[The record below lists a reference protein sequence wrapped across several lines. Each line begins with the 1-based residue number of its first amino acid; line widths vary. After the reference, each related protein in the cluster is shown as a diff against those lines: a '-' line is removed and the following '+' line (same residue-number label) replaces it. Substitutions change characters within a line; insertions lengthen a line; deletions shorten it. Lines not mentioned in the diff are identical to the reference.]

1 MPWRKAWGL
10 TRETL
15 PVMLCAL
22 AGLLLSGMELDNMTT
37 WKTFVKVDKLLI
49 LVPIMLNLK
58 GNLEMNLSLR
68 MATAAN
74 IGEIDNY
81 RTRKL
86 IVTGNMWLLQVQALI
101 VASGAGILSFALGA
115 KRFDQ
120 TQPVL
125 TIREPVHAAKPIVD
139 KTIRLRDGY
148 FEFALVLAVSQ
159 LSASMSSAVQ
169 GSFICVLVV
178 WARKSGFDPD
188 NMVIPIAGSLGDLC
202 TLTLLGLIGAGLL
215 YFEGTGIATL
225 LFLGLITMC
234 IVFMLATLRNV
245 YVRELLAYG
254 WAPLFVAAGFSSL
267 AGVILEKNA
276 SLYPGYPLLA
286 PIVAGMP
293 SIAAAVHT
301 SRLTSS
307 LHANTFKA
315 NTRPSHPSYMLL
327 QEQVMEDSTSQPQR
341 MDSGLPLYFTWWKQ
355 FGSQLL
361 ESLQPQID
369 EWTAPITI
377 ILNIVLIQT
386 IFMLILWVG
395 GSLHFGAPF
404 FICVIFFVLLLSVFA
419 LSFAHTLC
427 LFLWYWDYDP
437 DTTCMPFTTAIVDV
451 CAQLILL
458 LAYKM
463 AQALG
468 DRIMAP

>member
-1 MPWRKAWGL
+1 
-10 TRETL
+10 
-15 PVMLCAL
+15 
-22 AGLLLSGMELDNMTT
+22 
-37 WKTFVKVDKLLI
+37 
-49 LVPIMLNLK
+49 
-58 GNLEMNLSLR
+58 
-68 MATAAN
+68 
-74 IGEIDNY
+74 
-81 RTRKL
+81 
-86 IVTGNMWLLQVQALI
+86 
-101 VASGAGILSFALGA
+101 
-115 KRFDQ
+115 
-120 TQPVL
+120 
-125 TIREPVHAAKPIVD
+125 
-139 KTIRLRDGY
+139 
-148 FEFALVLAVSQ
+148 
-159 LSASMSSAVQ
+159 
-169 GSFICVLVV
+169 
-178 WARKSGFDPD
+178 
-188 NMVIPIAGSLGDLC
+188 
-202 TLTLLGLIGAGLL
+202 
-215 YFEGTGIATL
+215 
-225 LFLGLITMC
+225 
-234 IVFMLATLRNV
+234 
-245 YVRELLAYG
+245 
-254 WAPLFVAAGFSSL
+254 
-267 AGVILEKNA
+267 
-276 SLYPGYPLLA
+276 
-286 PIVAGMP
+286 
-293 SIAAAVHT
+293 
-301 SRLTSS
+301 
-307 LHANTFKA
+307 
-315 NTRPSHPSYMLL
+315 
-327 QEQVMEDSTSQPQR
+327 MEDSTSQPQR